1 MNLGN
6 EPVFETNH
14 QHEHQMEALCKVQSA
29 LNCPKKGPKM
39 IDLHSERHAGV
50 LLGEDGIGRV
60 RRAVGRDER
69 PEVHDDIDDVTDD
82 DADDD
87 DVSGVGDDGVDDDN
101 DGIEEAD

>member
-1 MNLGN
+1 MSIKWKHFVNSISIELTKN
-6 EPVFETNH
+6 
-14 QHEHQMEALCKVQSA
+14 
-29 LNCPKKGPKM
+29 GPEL

-50 LLGEDGIGRV
+50 LLGEDGIGWV
-60 RRAVGRDER
+60 RRAVGGDER

-82 DADDD
+82 DADDDD